1 LRIYIGID
9 DTDGKNKDMKGTR
22 LGTGRVARE
31 AARRLREKL
40 KVKVIAVT
48 RHQLAKLPTIK
59 FTSNNGAKC
68 IIAQVDREFEIDKM
82 VNLVVSTVKELQL
95 PGSNAGISCLKNSAN
110 KDAINLAFKAKKFKI
125 KKQDV
130 YRIAKAN
137 DIILVEVSGTGEGII
152 GAFSAAV
159 LASTG
164 NDGRFIDIGSIRSLS
179 GVMSVSELLK
189 RGVDEVRAVDGSK
202 IHPNDLV
209 IVDKVRPKMENFK
222 AVLYVEKGVKAWK
235 PIMIN

>member
-9 DTDGKNKDMKGTR
+9 DTDGRRKYGKGTKR
-22 LGTGRVARE
+22 GTGRVARE
-31 AARRLREKL
+31 AAKRLREEL

-48 RHQLAKLPTIK
+48 RHQLAKLSNIK

-68 IIAQVDREFEIDKM
+68 IIAQIGHESEINEIINS
-82 VNLVVSTVKELQL
+82 VISTVKELQL
-95 PGSNAGISCLKNSAN
+95 PGSNAGISCLKNSAG
-110 KDAINLAFKAKKFKI
+110 KEAIDLALKAKKFKVE
-125 KKQDV
+125 KEEV
-130 YRIAKAN
+130 YKVAVKHGISLFE
-137 DIILVEVSGTGEGII
+137 ISGTGEGII

-179 GVMSVSELLK
+179 GVMRVSELLK
-189 RGVDEVRAVDGSK
+189 RGVEKVKAINGAE

-222 AVLYVEKGVKAWK
+222 AVLYVKRGVKAWE
-235 PIMIN
+235 PVMMD